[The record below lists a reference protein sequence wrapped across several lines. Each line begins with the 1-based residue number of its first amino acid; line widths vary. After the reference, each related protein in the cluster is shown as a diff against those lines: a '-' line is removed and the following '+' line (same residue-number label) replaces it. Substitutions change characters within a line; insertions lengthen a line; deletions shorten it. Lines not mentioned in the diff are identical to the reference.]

1 MNRENVNSVARLFE
15 ALDTTGIQ
23 NYTKKDTKIEKC
35 QKEQKNVKFSLQDR
49 IFSIILVH
57 KMLGHKKSKL
67 DTKTPLK
74 NLDTMSYEITPIWCQ
89 TTPSGNTASVT

>member
-35 QKEQKNVKFSLQDR
+35 LKEQKNVKFSLQDKKILY
-49 IFSIILVH
+49 IFSTLNV
-57 KMLGHKKSKL
+57 GHHISKL
-67 DTKTPLK
+67 DTKTPWK
-74 NLDTMSYEITPIWCQ
+74 NLNTMSYEITPIWCQ
-89 TTPSGNTASVT
+89 TTPSGNTER